1 MAKFSNA
8 SMPLQGSEVAPAVR
22 PWLTPTF
29 AAHAAF
35 VPTGVVTVLLG
46 PVLPALSARWSLN
59 DAQAGQLFTAQF
71 LASTVGVGVSG
82 FLVPR
87 FGYRLIIVLGL
98 LFMAAG
104 VGSLPLGSRFV
115 GMASVACFG
124 IGLGFAIPTCNLLVA
139 EVNRTG
145 RAAALSWLNFSWT
158 LGAVA
163 CPFLLKPF
171 QRAGRISA
179 FFYVIA
185 CCVLLVSMLLAWVST
200 PNPHETKDRPST
212 RSLAALLR
220 TTAAIALGILFF
232 VYVGTENAVG
242 GWLASYAKR
251 VMEHSGTMWV
261 TTPSFFYGGLLA
273 GRALAPIVLR
283 KVAELRLA
291 RVSVVLVLLALIGLL
306 LSRSMGAVFFS
317 ASLIGLGCAPIYPI
331 IISLLSNLFGS
342 DATRLGSAMF
352 MLAGFGAS
360 CMPWLVGYVSTKMSS
375 LAFGIGVPIA
385 ASVLMLA
392 LFLGNWECRD
402 TTMPSR
408 EPAI

>member
-1 MAKFSNA
+1 MANLSNA
-8 SMPLQGSEVAPAVR
+8 SMPVPGGEVAPAVR

-46 PVLPALSARWSLN
+46 PVLPALSSRWSLN
-59 DAQAGQLFTAQF
+59 DAQAGELFTAQF

-87 FGYRLIIVLGL
+87 FGYRLVIVLGL
-98 LFMAAG
+98 LCMAAG
-104 VGSLPLGSRFV
+104 VGSLPLGTRFV

-124 IGLGFAIPTCNLLVA
+124 IGLGLTIPTCNLLVS
-139 EVNRTG
+139 EVNPTG

-171 QRAGRISA
+171 QRAGRIST
-179 FFYVIA
+179 FFYVVA
-185 CCVLLVSMLLAWVST
+185 CSVLLISLLLAWVST
-200 PNPHETKDRPST
+200 PNPHATKDRLPT
-212 RSLAALLR
+212 RSLAAMLR
-220 TTAAIALGILFF
+220 TTAAIALGTLFF

-251 VMEHSGTMWV
+251 VLEHSSTVWV
-261 TTPSFFYGGLLA
+261 TAPSFFYGGLLA
-273 GRALAPIVLR
+273 GRALAPMVLR
-283 KVAELRLA
+283 KVAELR
-291 RVSVVLVLLALIGLL
+291 VVRASMALALLGLICL
-306 LSRSMGAVFFS
+306 LFSRSVGGVFCS
-317 ASLIGLGCAPIYPI
+317 ASLIGLGFAPVYPI
-331 IISLLSNLFGS
+331 VISLLSNVFGK
-342 DATRLGSAMF
+342 DATRLGSMMF

-375 LAFGIGVPIA
+375 LAFGIGVPLA
-385 ASVLMLA
+385 ACFLMLA
-392 LFLGNWECRD
+392 LFLGNWER
-402 TTMPSR
+402 R
-408 EPAI
+408 YGEPYES